1 MANRKL
7 LKYQIYIIKNAS
19 SKVLT
24 SYPWTMISFLV
35 PERLWLKQTL
45 PRLKQ
50 MDHGLGKCRGEVVT
64 EKCSG
69 KVKLH

>member
-35 PERLWLKQTL
+35 LERLWLKQTL
-45 PRLKQ
+45 SRLKQ
-50 MDHGLGKCRGEVVT
+50 MDHGLGKCRGVVVI